1 MHVVVVGEEQEK
13 DLQEARGQAPWLCGG
28 RSFQTVERP
37 QQGFVGFSSKCDG
50 KLLGSFEQGTGM
62 MALIVNGSL

>member
-1 MHVVVVGEEQEK
+1 MVVVGEEQKK
-13 DLQEARGQAPWLCGG
+13 DLQEVRGQAPRLFGG

-62 MALIVNGSL
+62 RALIFKGSL